1 LIKNITNYI
10 RHQQQKATSSKKQ
23 LAKQPAATSEAIM
36 GGHLIVGIKSI
47 AKLVYMMNED
57 TNKKG
62 KNYYGKQIM
71 LDYDKFVK
79 ENKETKAKSSID
91 FDELADEFIAE
102 YIKD

>member
-1 LIKNITNYI
+1 
-10 RHQQQKATSSKKQ
+10 
-23 LAKQPAATSEAIM
+23 M

-79 ENKETKAKSSID
+79 ENKATKAKPCEPNIDYNID
-91 FDELADEFIAE
+91 FDELGEEFITE
-102 YIKD
+102 YIRD

>member
-1 LIKNITNYI
+1 MIKITLLLIKHK
-10 RHQQQKATSSKKQ
+10 RKRPTSDLQ
-23 LAKQPAATSEAIM
+23 AIM

-79 ENKETKAKSSID
+79 ENKETKVKPSEPHETSIDYNID

-102 YIKD
+102 YIRE

>member
-1 LIKNITNYI
+1 
-10 RHQQQKATSSKKQ
+10 
-23 LAKQPAATSEAIM
+23 M

-91 FDELADEFIAE
+91 YNIDFEELADEFIAE
-102 YIKD
+102 YIRD

>member
-1 LIKNITNYI
+1 
-10 RHQQQKATSSKKQ
+10 
-23 LAKQPAATSEAIM
+23 
-36 GGHLIVGIKSI
+36 
-47 AKLVYMMNED
+47 MNED

-79 ENKETKAKSSID
+79 ENKETKASIDYNID

-102 YIKD
+102 YIRE

>member
-1 LIKNITNYI
+1 
-10 RHQQQKATSSKKQ
+10 
-23 LAKQPAATSEAIM
+23 M

-47 AKLVYMMNED
+47 AKLVYIMNED

-79 ENKETKAKSSID
+79 ENKEKKAKPSEPSIDYNID
-91 FDELADEFIAE
+91 FDELADEFITE
-102 YIKD
+102 YIRD